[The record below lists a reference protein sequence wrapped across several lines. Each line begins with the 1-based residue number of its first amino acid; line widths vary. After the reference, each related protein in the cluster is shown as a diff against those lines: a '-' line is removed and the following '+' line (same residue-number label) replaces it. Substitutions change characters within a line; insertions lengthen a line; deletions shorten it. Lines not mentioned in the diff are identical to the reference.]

1 MSTSFEGS
9 LGIDE
14 VLVGAPVVAIGSFI
28 EVVDREE
35 VDDGRVFLTYRAVLS
50 DVIAG
55 EPESREV
62 LVRMVDDGEERPE
75 REFLFVLSPDY
86 GRGRDDQYVPY
97 FSPPSPID
105 KGRYALG
112 DAHVTVDELRERVAK
127 VSTKK
132 ARLADALAREE
143 EGQDLDAPYPDVT
156 ELGEGRGDTVI
167 DAQLAEP
174 LQPTDL
180 DDVQQSSGKGKDA
193 AE

>member
-1 MSTSFEGS
+1 MSTSFDGT

-14 VLVGAPVVAIGSFI
+14 LLVGATLVATGALTEF
-28 EVVDREE
+28 VDREE
-35 VDDGRVFLTYRAVLS
+35 DEDGRVFVTYRAVLS

-62 LVRMVDDGEERPE
+62 LVRMVDEGEDRPE
-75 REFLFVLSPDY
+75 QECLFVLSPDY
-86 GRGRDDQYVPY
+86 GRGRVDQYVPY

-105 KGRYALG
+105 SGRCALG
-112 DAHVTVDELRERVAK
+112 GGHVTLDELRERVSKVEAK
-127 VSTKK
+127 N

-143 EGQDLDAPYPDVT
+143 EGQDLNAPYPDVA

-174 LQPTDL
+174 LSPADL
-180 DDVQQSSGKGKDA
+180 DDVQQRRGKGDTA
-193 AE
+193 SE